1 MARLKEPDQLPAEA
15 RRYKERIEQDSA
27 RLPVTQCA
35 NCERRH
41 FHRHQ
46 QRRRWV
52 LQVIE
57 RIVWPMRCL
66 LVRWCC
72 VNCGATF
79 THLSPLCVPYKRYL
93 RSEIETRAGSYVET
107 DPLSYRQV
115 VKERGSAVVYNDP
128 IAGAESTEAEKEAE
142 TARELAPSTVHR
154 WIGGIAARREQWQ
167 PAVRLARQ
175 VQQGAR
181 LSALMIAAEKYRSA
195 ARKRVLEVCGLL
207 LRALKIVTSRNPTQS
222 ATLGSSP

>member
-15 RRYKERIEQDSA
+15 RRYKDRIEHDSA
-27 RLPVTQCA
+27 RLPGKQCA
-35 NCERRH
+35 NCEGRQ

-46 QRRRWV
+46 KRLRWFLPV
-52 LQVIE
+52 LE
-57 RIVWPMRCL
+57 HIVWPIHCL

-79 THLSPLCVPYKRYL
+79 THLSPLCVPFKRYL
-93 RSEIETRAGSYVET
+93 RSEIETRAQTYVET
-107 DPLSYRQV
+107 DPMSYRQV

-128 IAGAESTEAEKEAE
+128 IANAESTDAEKEKEA
-142 TARELAPSTVHR
+142 TPELRPSTVHR
-154 WIGGIAARREQWQ
+154 WLGGIAARREQSQ

-175 VQQGAR
+175 VHQGAR
-181 LSALMIAAEKYRSA
+181 LSSIMISA
-195 ARKRVLEVCGLL
+195 AKSRSQARKCVLETCGLL
-207 LRALKIVTSRNPTQS
+207 LRALKIVTERNPTQL

>member
-1 MARLKEPDQLPAEA
+1 MAKLEESDQLPAEA
-15 RRYKERIEQDSA
+15 KRSKDRIEQDSA
-27 RLPVTQCA
+27 RRPVKQCA
-35 NCERRH
+35 NCEGRH

-46 QRRRWV
+46 QRGRWF

-66 LVRWCC
+66 LYRWCC

-79 THLSPLCVPYKRYL
+79 THLPSLCVPFKRYL
-93 RSEIETRAGSYVET
+93 RCEIETRAETYVET
-107 DPLSYRQV
+107 DPLSYRQA
-115 VKERGSAVVYNDP
+115 VKERGGAVVYNDP
-128 IAGAESTEAEKEAE
+128 IAKAESSEAEKEKEA
-142 TARELAPSTVHR
+142 TPELRPSTVHR
-154 WIGGIAARREQWQ
+154 WIGGIAERREQWQ

-175 VQQGAR
+175 IHQGTR
-181 LSALMIAAEKYRSA
+181 LHPLIISAAKYRSE

-207 LRALKIVTSRNPTQS
+207 LRALKIVTEKNPTQL

>member
-1 MARLKEPDQLPAEA
+1 MAKLKEPDQLPAEA
-15 RRYKERIEQDSA
+15 RRCKDRIEHDSA
-27 RLPVTQCA
+27 RLPGTQCE
-35 NCERRH
+35 NCDSRH

-46 QRRRWV
+46 QRLRWF
-52 LQVIE
+52 LSVIE

-66 LVRWCC
+66 LYRWCC

-79 THLSPLCVPYKRYL
+79 THLSPLCVPFKRYL
-93 RSEIETRAGSYVET
+93 RSEIETRAATYVET
-107 DPLSYRQV
+107 DPMSYRQV

-128 IAGAESTEAEKEAE
+128 IAEAESTEAEKESE
-142 TARELAPSTVHR
+142 TTREMAPSTVHR
-154 WIGGIAARREQWQ
+154 WIGAIAARREQWQ

-175 VQQGAR
+175 IHQGAR
-181 LSALMIAAEKYRSA
+181 LSSLVISAEKYRSA

-207 LRALKIVTSRNPTQS
+207 LRALRIVASRNPTQL